1 MRIRS
6 LLVAVPLVL
15 LAACGGS
22 TTATVVNTSPTGSVQ
37 GPETPA
43 ATAVGTAS
51 AAEMPTATGA
61 FGEKPVIS
69 FPSDTPP
76 PGLQRQVLVEGTG
89 PEVQTGEN
97 LVANYLGVVWGGTTA
112 FDNSYDRGAAS
123 VFQIGVG
130 AVVKGWDVGLV
141 GMKVGSRVLLT
152 LSPSDGYGTAGR
164 APDISGT
171 DTLVF
176 VIDIVNSLGA
186 SSFGQAD
193 ATPQPQDAAAP
204 QVGGD
209 LGGIPTVTIP
219 AGLAEPTELKT
230 TVIALGT
237 GKPVAYGDLYA
248 QYGVFDWQGVKQV
261 ATWEAA
267 DGATPG
273 PQKIALSADVTQLA
287 GLVGIPIGSRVLL
300 QIPADAESS
309 SPTSAIVLDL
319 VYE

>member
-15 LAACGGS
+15 LTACGG
-22 TTATVVNTSPTGSVQ
+22 TTAAAVVNSSPTGPVQ

-43 ATAVGTAS
+43 ATAVGTAGV
-51 AAEMPTATGA
+51 AEMPTVTGA

-69 FPSDTPP
+69 FPGATPP
-76 PGLQRQVLVEGTG
+76 PGLQRQLLVEGTG
-89 PEVQTGEN
+89 AEVQTGDQ
-97 LVANYLGVVWGGTTA
+97 LVANYLGVVWGGDTA

-176 VIDIVNSLGA
+176 VIDIVNALGA
-186 SSFGQAD
+186 NSFGQAD

-204 QVGGD
+204 QVAGD

-237 GKPVAYGDLYA
+237 GKPVAFGDVYA
-248 QYGVFDWQGVKQV
+248 QYGVYDWQGKQQV
-261 ATWEAA
+261 ATWEAKT
-267 DGATPG
+267 GATPG
-273 PQKIALSADVTQLA
+273 PQKIPLSAKTKQLS

-300 QIPADAESS
+300 QIPGDKASG
-309 SPTSAIVLDL
+309 SPTSAIVMDL
-319 VYE
+319 VFE

>member
-6 LLVAVPLVL
+6 LLVAFPLVL
-15 LAACGGS
+15 LTACGG
-22 TTATVVNTSPTGSVQ
+22 TTAAAVVNSSPTGSVQ
-37 GPETPA
+37 GPQTPA
-43 ATAVGTAS
+43 ATAVGTAG

-69 FPSDTPP
+69 FPNDSPP
-76 PGLQRQVLVEGTG
+76 PGLQRQLLVEGTG
-89 PEVQTGEN
+89 AEVQTGGQ
-97 LVANYLGVVWGGTTA
+97 VVVNYLGVVWGGDTA
-112 FDNSYDRGAAS
+112 FDNSYDRGAPR

-141 GMKVGSRVLLT
+141 GMKAGSRVLLT

-176 VIDIVNSLGA
+176 VIDIVNALTA
-186 SSFGQAD
+186 TSFGQAD

-204 QVGGD
+204 QVAGD
-209 LGGIPTVTIP
+209 LGGIPTLTIP

-237 GKPVAYGDLYA
+237 GKPVAFGDLYA
-248 QYGVFDWQGVKQV
+248 QFGVYDWQGKQQV
-261 ATWEAA
+261 ATWEGAT
-267 DGATPG
+267 GATPG
-273 PQKIALSADVTQLA
+273 PQKIPLSAKTAQLA

-300 QIPADAESS
+300 QIPAAGASG
-309 SPTSAIVLDL
+309 SPTSAIVMDL
-319 VYE
+319 VFE